1 MPLWVPITLLCALC
15 LAASDTVIKR
25 AMHEGTGEYLS
36 GWLRVALAALP
47 LSVLAFIAGIPEIRP
62 GFYIALAIGIPFE
75 VVATFLYT
83 RALKVSPMSLT
94 LPFLAFTPVFVIATG
109 FVFAGE
115 MVSAQGILGIVLI
128 AGGSYMLNIHHI
140 WHHTKGGILG
150 PLRAIGRERGSSMM
164 LVVSLIYAV
173 TATMIK
179 VGINNSSP
187 LFFGAVYFTVFSV
200 AYAPIGLR
208 QVRVPSARGA
218 KMLMLAGALIFV
230 SLLAHVISVSMTEV
244 AYMVSVKRT
253 SLLFGVL
260 LGYFFFRERNI
271 KERIAGASLMLAGFI
286 LVVLS
291 AG

>member
-1 MPLWVPITLLCALC
+1 MPLWVPITLICALC
-15 LAASDTVIKR
+15 LASSDTVIKL

-36 GWLRVALAALP
+36 GWLRVAIAALP
-47 LSVLAFIAGIPEIRP
+47 LTVLAFIAGTPEIRP

-83 RALKVSPMSLT
+83 RALRVSPMSLT

-115 MVSAQGILGIVLI
+115 RVSALGVLGILLI
-128 AGGSYMLNIHHI
+128 AGGSYMLNFHHI
-140 WHHTKGGILG
+140 KGGLLG
-150 PLRAIGRERGSSMM
+150 PLRAIGRERGSTMM
-164 LVVSLIYAV
+164 LVVSLLYAV

-187 LFFGAVYFTVFSV
+187 LFFGAVYFVVFSV

-208 QVRVPSARGA
+208 AVRMPSARGA
-218 KMLMLAGALIFV
+218 KMLMLAGVLLSV

-260 LGYFFFRERNI
+260 LGYFFFKERHI
-271 KERIAGASLMLAGFI
+271 KERLAGAVLMLAGFI

-291 AG
+291 AN

>member
-15 LAASDTVIKR
+15 LAASDTVMKR
-25 AMHEGTGEYLS
+25 AMHEGTGEFLS
-36 GWLRVALAALP
+36 GWLRVAIATVPLAI
-47 LSVLAFIAGIPEIRP
+47 IASLMEKPEIRP
-62 GFYIALAIGIPFE
+62 GFYIALAIGVPFE
-75 VVATFLYT
+75 VLATFLYT

-94 LPFLAFTPVFVIATG
+94 LPFLAFTPVFVILTG

-115 MVSAQGILGIVLI
+115 LVSIRGVLGIMLI
-128 AGGSYMLNIHHI
+128 AGGSYMLNFHHV
-140 WHHTKGGILG
+140 KGGILG
-150 PLRAIGRERGSSMM
+150 PIRAIGRERGSSMM
-164 LVVSLIYAV
+164 LTVSLIYAV
-173 TATMIK
+173 TASMIK

-187 LFFGAVYFTVFSV
+187 LFFGAVYFVIFSI

-208 QVRVPSARGA
+208 QLQMPSARGM
-218 KMLMLAGALIFV
+218 KMLGLAGALMFV
-230 SLLAHVISVSMTEV
+230 SLLAHMLSVSMTEV

-260 LGYFFFRERNI
+260 LGYFFFKEHNI
-271 KERIAGASLMLAGFI
+271 KERLLGATIMLLGFI